1 MGLLGLQGPD
11 LLGPGLL
18 LLRELRE
25 LLEHKRAR
33 RVKGRAVR
41 ARRVEACW
49 RRTGC
54 AGVAA
59 SQACRLTVALCGPRR
74 QNPRVAAVPC
84 IASIY

>member
-33 RVKGRAVR
+33 
-41 ARRVEACW
+41 
-49 RRTGC
+49 
-54 AGVAA
+54 
-59 SQACRLTVALCGPRR
+59 
-74 QNPRVAAVPC
+74 
-84 IASIY
+84 